1 MYILCVV
8 ETETETAKHAHNIRE
23 IMKVSIH
30 APILLLQLLAGGR
43 RANGVRVRGGGGG
56 DGVATLVDGDDADSA
71 DAADAAH
78 RDPRLRRQAS
88 RAAPS
93 SRLLQQE
100 ADDSDG
106 DGHRLHEHLNADVGE
121 SGHHLSSDVFEGD
134 IVVTYDDVA
143 ANYGVDLADQL
154 ADDGFV
160 FANSSSFPVEGS
172 AVADA
177 GGGGGRGG
185 SGIALDER
193 LRRLGLTGEAY
204 RTWNLPA
211 YRRSDGK
218 LQIPYAVN
226 TTSPHLQGETLDTI
240 HLALETIANS
250 SGIVTFVPRLSTDT
264 SYIYF
269 VYLVNSCAA
278 NLGRNPYGPTHVYLG
293 WCTSAE
299 HKGEMVHEILHGL
312 GFWHE
317 QSRPDRDE
325 YVSILTENIQP
336 FAVNNFVKQDHT
348 KVNSL
353 GSQYDYNSIMHYPN
367 WAFQMSAGLVTI
379 VPTRPLQRWEAM
391 GQCGRMSPTDIQ
403 QMRLMY
409 QCSTGSRSLSSIT
422 ADNLCTTSCKC
433 WAYANGT
440 CTTDDDCMGDLI
452 CGVPPAIIPKGE
464 EYYDQLPPHTS
475 SSLPTCHTSCH
486 SSCCHLDHNVM
497 MCPQTCDTPPPEV
510 AQGSLPR
517 RMCLPPTGGGGV
529 VDPAATTTP
538 TVSTASP
545 TKAPTGVVRERYRE
559 CRGYFRPLSH

>member
-1 MYILCVV
+1 MY
-8 ETETETAKHAHNIRE
+8 
-23 IMKVSIH
+23 VSIH
-30 APILLLQLLAGGR
+30 VLILILQLLAGGR
-43 RANGVRVRGGGGG
+43 RANGVRVRVRGGGGG
-56 DGVATLVDGDDADSA
+56 DGVATLVDGDDAD
-71 DAADAAH
+71 AADAAH
-78 RDPRLRRQAS
+78 LDPRLRR
-88 RAAPS
+88 RAPPAAEVVAPS

-106 DGHRLHEHLNADVGE
+106 DGHRLHGHMNADVGE
-121 SGHHLSSDVFEGD
+121 SGHHLSSDLFEGD

-143 ANYGVDLADQL
+143 SNYGVDLADQL

-160 FANSSSFPVEGS
+160 FANSSSFPVEGG

-177 GGGGGRGG
+177 GGGGGGG
-185 SGIALDER
+185 GVGGIALDER

-226 TTSPHLQGETLDTI
+226 TTSPHLQGQTLDTI

-269 VYLVNSCAA
+269 VYLFNSCAA

-379 VPTRPLQRWEAM
+379 VPTRALQRWEAM

-475 SSLPTCHTSCH
+475 SSLPTCHASCH
-486 SSCCHLDHNVM
+486 ASCCHLAHNVM
-497 MCPQTCDTPPPEV
+497 MCPQTCDTAPPEV
-510 AQGSLPR
+510 AQGPLPQL
-517 RMCLPPTGGGGV
+517 MCLPP
-529 VDPAATTTP
+529 PM
-538 TVSTASP
+538 
-545 TKAPTGVVRERYRE
+545 GVVRERYRE
-559 CRGYFRPLSH
+559 

>member
-1 MYILCVV
+1 
-8 ETETETAKHAHNIRE
+8 
-23 IMKVSIH
+23 MKVSIH
-30 APILLLQLLAGGR
+30 ELTLLLLLLAGGR
-43 RANGVRVRGGGGG
+43 RD
-56 DGVATLVDGDDADSA
+56 DGVVALVDGDDA

-78 RDPRLRRQAS
+78 RDPGLRR
-88 RAAPS
+88 RAPPAALVAPM
-93 SRLLQQE
+93 SRLLQQ

-134 IVVTYDDVA
+134 IVVTYQDVA

-160 FANSSSFPVEGS
+160 FANSSSSPVEGGG
-172 AVADA
+172 A
-177 GGGGGRGG
+177 GGGEGSGG

-269 VYLVNSCAA
+269 VYLFNSCAA

-336 FAVNNFVKQDHT
+336 FAVNNFEKQDYT

-353 GSQYDYNSIMHYPN
+353 GSRYDYNSIMHYPN
-367 WAFQMSAGLVTI
+367 WAFQNSAGLVTI
-379 VPTRPLQRWEAM
+379 VPTRALQRWEAM

-422 ADNLCTTSCKC
+422 VDNLCTTSCKC
-433 WAYANGT
+433 WSYANGT
-440 CTTDDDCMGDLI
+440 CTTDHDCMGDLI

-486 SSCCHLDHNVM
+486 ASCCHLAHNVM
-497 MCPQTCDTPPPEV
+497 MCPQTCDTAPPEV
-510 AQGSLPR
+510 VQGSLPR

-538 TVSTASP
+538 TVSIASP
-545 TKAPTGVVRERYRE
+545 TKTPTGVVRERYRE
-559 CRGYFRPLSH
+559 CRDCYRPLSH